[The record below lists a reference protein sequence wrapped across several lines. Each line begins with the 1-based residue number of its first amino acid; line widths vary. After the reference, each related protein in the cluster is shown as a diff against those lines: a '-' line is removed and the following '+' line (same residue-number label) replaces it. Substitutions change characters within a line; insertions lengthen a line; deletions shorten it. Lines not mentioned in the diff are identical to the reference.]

1 MEPDDLD
8 EEGTSHCC
16 HRVGVAEG
24 YEVCRF
30 GKAVHHGENDRLAVD
45 LVEALDEVHGYVGP
59 NCYVSPNCQ
68 RNTEGLQQTGRAE
81 MFSLV
86 LLACDAATHKVPDDG
101 SCTRNEE
108 VRAEPVECLLGA
120 LMSSA
125 VRRGQELFHQRR
137 GGGHI
142 NVAAVGDQIIY
153 HGPLLAAK
161 SVPYFLAQGSQCHVG
176 CVRSV

>member
-1 MEPDDLD
+1 VEGRWHLEAYTRQLEQFLPEVAGKRGAAVTDDGARDAVEPDDLG

-16 HRVGVAEG
+16 RRVGVAEG

-30 GKAVHHGENDRLAVD
+30 EKAVHHGENDRLVVD

-59 NCYVSPNCQ
+59 DCRQNA
-68 RNTEGLQQTGRAE
+68 EGLQQTGRVE

-101 SCTRNEE
+101 SCARNEE

-120 LMSSA
+120 LVSST
-125 VRRGQELFHQRR
+125 VHRG
-137 GGGHI
+137 
-142 NVAAVGDQIIY
+142 
-153 HGPLLAAK
+153 
-161 SVPYFLAQGSQCHVG
+161 
-176 CVRSV
+176 